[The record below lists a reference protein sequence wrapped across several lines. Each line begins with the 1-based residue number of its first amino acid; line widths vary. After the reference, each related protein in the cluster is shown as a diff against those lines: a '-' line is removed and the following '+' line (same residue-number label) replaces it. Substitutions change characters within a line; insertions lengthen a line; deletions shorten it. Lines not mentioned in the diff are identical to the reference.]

1 LWTTLKGML
10 PVKHKAA
17 RVFDVVNV
25 NGKQVAL
32 LSVPKRTG
40 AFIEKAILVGET
52 QDSIAI
58 DTSLAVPVRF
68 GHAANDPVD
77 VVLAFASPDH
87 DAHAG
92 MLSALAHR
100 LADGLG
106 DKLRAATSNGDA
118 VAVLNEVIEDVR
130 TPVR

>member
-1 LWTTLKGML
+1 MWTTLKGML

-58 DTSLAVPVRF
+58 DTSLAVPVRRS
-68 GHAANDPVD
+68 AMCI
-77 VVLAFASPDH
+77 
-87 DAHAG
+87 G
-92 MLSALAHR
+92 MGSH
-100 LADGLG
+100 
-106 DKLRAATSNGDA
+106 
-118 VAVLNEVIEDVR
+118 
-130 TPVR
+130 